1 MKKKFILAACAALL
15 LNTHALAHIGYTGRN
30 FGTWSY
36 DNGSWS
42 SADVSTNSNVLTN
55 HNSVTISAA
64 NLSGRHG
71 WADAADADFGDSHV
85 GRFFRFTLNDAAT
98 INFAVTGGGLSSTN
112 YVSGV
117 RLLPGFSIYQGLA
130 HLSPHQASH
139 DSAVK
144 TLEYLNATYP
154 DGSGGTTK
162 EGALNAVGDWAIGN
176 DEGSTSASLRYF
188 TFMGYAV
195 DGTSSN
201 FGLTP
206 GIIGD
211 GNADGF
217 VSKSFNLN
225 PGDYTIYIG
234 GAEYTE
240 TGTGNYGYTAT
251 FTVVPEPSTLLLSAL
266 GLTAVVLW
274 QRSKKMKV

>member
-1 MKKKFILAACAALL
+1 MKKNLILVACAALL
-15 LNTHALAHIGYTGRN
+15 LNTHTMAHIGYTGRN

-42 SADVSTNSNVLTN
+42 TADVSTGSSILTN
-55 HNSVTISAA
+55 HNSVTISNA

-85 GRFFRFTLNDAAT
+85 GRFFRFTLNHAAT
-98 INFAVTGGGLSSTN
+98 INFAVTGGGLSSTT

-130 HLSPHQASH
+130 HLSPDQASH
-139 DSAVK
+139 DSAAK
-144 TLEYLNATYP
+144 TVEYLNATYP
-154 DGSGGTTK
+154 DGNGGTTK
-162 EGALNAVGDWAIGN
+162 EGALNAVGNWAIGN
-176 DEGSTSASLRYF
+176 DDGTTAASLRYF

-195 DGTSSN
+195 DGTSNN
-201 FGLTP
+201 FGPTP

-234 GAEYTE
+234 GAEYAE
-240 TGTGNYGYTAT
+240 TGAGNYGYTAT

-266 GLTAVVLW
+266 GLLAIVLR
-274 QRSKKMKV
+274 QRVKRMNV